1 MWSGQVILVFL
12 HLFFHQLHHAWWYF
26 LEANGLH
33 DMSLNHCNFHHLAVS
48 ISGSWAPCQILDL
61 LFSFWYMCCMSKF
74 HIGSNGQSSSH
85 FQVWGAWCWCTNSRS
100 FPSASCF
107 ILSSYRWFFSMPYL
121 HAVVSRCLVMYILV
135 PPWILLRSGQVML
148 GFESLLVT
156 GVPSIICSIMVR
168 PALIVGSK
176 TGSKLR
182 LSIRPTIQLDFPQEV
197 FYQI

>member
-1 MWSGQVILVFL
+1 MVHEPLARFWISCSPFDICVVCPSFILVAMANHPL
-12 HLFFHQLHHAWWYF
+12 TSKSEVLDVGLLTPEVSHQLHA
-26 LEANGLH
+26 
-33 DMSLNHCNFHHLAVS
+33 SSLAVTV
-48 ISGSWAPCQILDL
+48 G
-61 LFSFWYMCCMSKF
+61 FSPF
-74 HIGSNGQSSSH
+74 HISMLLCPD
-85 FQVWGAWCWCTNSRS
+85 VW
-100 FPSASCF
+100 SC
-107 ILSSYRWFFSMPYL
+107 I
-121 HAVVSRCLVMYILV
+121 IV